1 MATFVIGAIVFAL
14 LFLAVLSLVKK
25 SKNNSGGCGC
35 GCSGCSSKKT
45 CNSKMEFKHK

>member
-1 MATFVIGAIVFAL
+1 MATFIIGAIVFAL

-25 SKNNSGGCGC
+25 SKNNSGGC
-35 GCSGCSSKKT
+35 SGCSSKKT